1 MPIIP
6 AKCTNCGASLD
17 VDNTKDAAICPHCGS
32 AFIVE
37 KAINNYNT
45 TNHIPADTV
54 NIYGGNGADFVI
66 RAGTLEKYSGAST
79 EVVIPNSV
87 TRIGNDAFKGCVG
100 LTSVTIPNSVT
111 SIGSS
116 AFEGC
121 TGMTHVTIPNSVTS
135 IESGA
140 FEGCKGLTSITIPD
154 SVTSIEARAFDY
166 CTNLTSITIPSG
178 VTIIAYRTF
187 SYCEG
192 LTRVTI
198 PNSVTIIEDKA
209 FKGCTGLTSI
219 TIPNSVTS
227 IGEGKTAFLH
237 HSDGDVSIYYKYKE
251 LSDASG
257 AFYGC
262 TGLTS
267 ITISNSVRFIGD
279 EAFKGCAGLTS
290 VTIPNSVTSI
300 GHSAFE
306 GCTGMTHV
314 TIPNSVTSIGV
325 EAFRD
330 CTHLTT
336 VYASEEWKK
345 AHWADIP
352 CLASYKPEQS
362 NSGCYIA
369 TAVYGS
375 YDCPQV
381 WTLRRFRDD
390 TLAETWYGR
399 TFIRVY
405 YSISPTL
412 VKWFGHCAW
421 FQKMWRGRLDHMVAD
436 LNAKGV
442 EGTPYN
448 DKNWQDVK

>member
-87 TRIGNDAFKGCVG
+87 TSIGNDAFKGCVG

-267 ITISNSVRFIGD
+267 ITIPNSVRFIGD

-290 VTIPNSVTSI
+290 
-300 GHSAFE
+300 
-306 GCTGMTHV
+306 V

>member
-17 VDNTKDAAICPHCGS
+17 VDNTKDAAICPYCGS

-45 TNHIPADTV
+45 TNHISADTV

-87 TRIGNDAFKGCVG
+87 TRIGDAAFKGCAG

-111 SIGSS
+111 SIGSL

-135 IESGA
+135 IGSGA
-140 FEGCKGLTSITIPD
+140 FSYCKGLTSITIPD
-154 SVTSIEARAFDY
+154 SVTSIGEGAFDY

-178 VTIIAYRTF
+178 VTSIAYRTF

-198 PNSVTIIEDKA
+198 PNSVTSIGSGA
-209 FKGCTGLTSI
+209 FSGCKGLTSI
-219 TIPNSVTS
+219 TIPDSVTS
-227 IGEGKTAFLH
+227 IEGYALQ
-237 HSDGDVSIYYKYKE
+237 
-251 LSDASG
+251 
-257 AFYGC
+257 
-262 TGLTS
+262 
-267 ITISNSVRFIGD
+267 N
-279 EAFKGCAGLTS
+279 
-290 VTIPNSVTSI
+290 
-300 GHSAFE
+300 
-306 GCTGMTHV
+306 
-314 TIPNSVTSIGV
+314 
-325 EAFRD
+325 

-345 AHWADIP
+345 AHWFDIP
-352 CLASYKPEQS
+352 CLASYKPKPEQS

-421 FQKMWRGRLDHMVAD
+421 FQKMWRDRLDHMVAD

>member
-6 AKCTNCGASLD
+6 AKCTNCGATLE

-45 TNHIPADTV
+45 TNHISADTV

-66 RAGTLEKYSGAST
+66 RAGTLEKYNGAST
-79 EVVIPNSV
+79 EVAIPNSV
-87 TRIGNDAFKGCVG
+87 TRIGDGAFKGCAG

-135 IESGA
+135 IGDRTFSG
-140 FEGCKGLTSITIPD
+140 CTGLTSITIPD
-154 SVTSIEARAFDY
+154 SVTSIGSFAFG
-166 CTNLTSITIPSG
+166 N
-178 VTIIAYRTF
+178 
-187 SYCEG
+187 CEG
-192 LTRVTI
+192 LTNITI
-198 PNSVTIIEDKA
+198 PNSVASINIGTFYCCTSLTNVLIPDSVTSIGYSGIYFANGVFE
-209 FKGCTGLTSI
+209 GCKSLTSI

-227 IGEGKTAFLH
+227 IGDGTFAGCTGLTSITIPDSVTSIGSSAFENCKGLT
-237 HSDGDVSIYYKYKE
+237 SITIPN
-251 LSDASG
+251 SVTIIADRTFA
-257 AFYGC
+257 GC

-267 ITISNSVRFIGD
+267 ITISNDSVRGFGED
-279 EAFKGCAGLTS
+279 AFTNC
-290 VTIPNSVTSI
+290 P
-300 GHSAFE
+300 
-306 GCTGMTHV
+306 C
-314 TIPNSVTSIGV
+314 
-325 EAFRD
+325 
-330 CTHLTT
+330 LTT
-336 VYASEEWKK
+336 VNASEEWKK
-345 AHWADIP
+345 AYWSRIP
-352 CLASYKPEQS
+352 CLSSYRPPEPS
-362 NSGCYIA
+362 KGGCYIA

-421 FQKMWRGRLDHMVAD
+421 FQKMWRGRLDRMVAD

-442 EGTPYN
+442 ESRPYS
-448 DKNWQDVK
+448 DKNWQDAKSRGFHF

>member
-17 VDNTKDAAICPHCGS
+17 VDNTKDAAICPYCGS

-45 TNHIPADTV
+45 TNHISADTV
-54 NIYGGNGADFVI
+54 NIYGGNGADFII

-87 TRIGNDAFKGCVG
+87 TRIGN
-100 LTSVTIPNSVT
+100 N
-111 SIGSS
+111 
-116 AFEGC
+116 
-121 TGMTHVTIPNSVTS
+121 
-135 IESGA
+135 
-140 FEGCKGLTSITIPD
+140 
-154 SVTSIEARAFDY
+154 
-166 CTNLTSITIPSG
+166 
-178 VTIIAYRTF
+178 
-187 SYCEG
+187 
-192 LTRVTI
+192 
-198 PNSVTIIEDKA
+198 
-209 FKGCTGLTSI
+209 
-219 TIPNSVTS
+219 
-227 IGEGKTAFLH
+227 
-237 HSDGDVSIYYKYKE
+237 
-251 LSDASG
+251 
-257 AFYGC
+257 
-262 TGLTS
+262 
-267 ITISNSVRFIGD
+267 
-279 EAFKGCAGLTS
+279 AFKGCAGLTS

-306 GCTGMTHV
+306 GCKGLTSITIPDSVTSIEMSAFEGCTGMTHV
-314 TIPNSVTSIGV
+314 TIPNSVTSIEYCAFSYCEGLTRV
-325 EAFRD
+325 TIPNSVTSIGSSAFEGCKGLTSITIPNSVTSIGDNAFRDCTGLTSITIPNSVTSIGGGAFGD

-345 AHWADIP
+345 AHWAYIP

>member
-6 AKCTNCGASLD
+6 AKCTNCGASLE

-45 TNHIPADTV
+45 TNHISADTV

-66 RAGTLEKYSGAST
+66 RAGTLEKYNGAST

-87 TRIGNDAFKGCVG
+87 TRIGDGAFKGCAG

-121 TGMTHVTIPNSVTS
+121 TGMTHVTIPNSVAS
-135 IESGA
+135 IGSGA
-140 FEGCKGLTSITIPD
+140 FSYCKGLTSITIPD
-154 SVTSIEARAFDY
+154 SVTSIEERAFDY

-178 VTIIAYRTF
+178 VTSIAYRTF

-192 LTRVTI
+192 LMRVTI
-198 PNSVTIIEDKA
+198 PNSVTIIEEKA

-227 IGEGKTAFLH
+227 IGEDHKNAAYRPH
-237 HSDGDVSIYYKYKE
+237 YDGPSNYYE
-251 LSDASG
+251 IGSSSG

-267 ITISNSVRFIGD
+267 ITIPNSVRFIGD
-279 EAFKGCAGLTS
+279 DTFRDCTGLTS
-290 VTIPNSVTSI
+290 ITIPNSVRFI
-300 GHSAFE
+300 GDD
-306 GCTGMTHV
+306 
-314 TIPNSVTSIGV
+314 
-325 EAFRD
+325 AFRD

-345 AHWADIP
+345 AHWPDIP
-352 CLASYKPEQS
+352 CLASYKPKPEQS

-421 FQKMWRGRLDHMVAD
+421 FQKMWRGRLDRMVAD

-442 EGTPYN
+442 ESTPYN
-448 DKNWQDVK
+448 DK

>member
-6 AKCTNCGASLD
+6 AKCTNCGASLE

-45 TNHIPADTV
+45 TNHISADTV
-54 NIYGGNGADFVI
+54 NFYGGNGADFVI
-66 RAGTLEKYSGAST
+66 RAGTLEKYNGAST

-87 TRIGNDAFKGCVG
+87 TRIGDGAFKGCAG

-135 IESGA
+135 IGSSAFEGCTGMTHVTIPNSVTNIESGA

-154 SVTSIEARAFDY
+154 SVTSIEERAFNY

-178 VTIIAYRTF
+178 VTSIAYRTF

-198 PNSVTIIEDKA
+198 PNSVTIIEEKA

-227 IGEGKTAFLH
+227 IGEDHKTFRF
-237 HSDGDVSIYYKYKE
+237 HSDGPNCYKYKE
-251 LSDASG
+251 ISGASG
-257 AFYGC
+257 AFSYC

-267 ITISNSVRFIGD
+267 ITIPNSVRFIGD
-279 EAFKGCAGLTS
+279 D
-290 VTIPNSVTSI
+290 
-300 GHSAFE
+300 
-306 GCTGMTHV
+306 
-314 TIPNSVTSIGV
+314 
-325 EAFRD
+325 AFRG

-345 AHWADIP
+345 AHWFGIP
-352 CLASYKPEQS
+352 CLASYKPKPEQS

-421 FQKMWRGRLDHMVAD
+421 FQKMWRDRLDHMVAD

-448 DKNWQDVK
+448 DKNWHDVK

>member
-6 AKCTNCGASLD
+6 ANCTNCGASLD

-54 NIYGGNGADFVI
+54 NIYGGNGADFII

-87 TRIGNDAFKGCVG
+87 TRIGTDAFKGCVG

-154 SVTSIEARAFDY
+154 SVTSIEERAFDY

-178 VTIIAYRTF
+178 VTSIAYRTF

-227 IGEGKTAFLH
+227 IGEDHKAYYCRH
-237 HSDGDVSIYYKYKE
+237 HSDGSFNYCKDEK
-251 LSDASG
+251 LSGDSG

-267 ITISNSVRFIGD
+267 ITIPNSVRFIGD

-314 TIPNSVTSIGV
+314 TIPNSVTSIGDY
-325 EAFRD
+325 AFN

-345 AHWADIP
+345 AHWRGIP

>member
-267 ITISNSVRFIGD
+267 ITIPNSVRFIGD

-352 CLASYKPEQS
+352 CLASCKPEQS

-405 YSISPTL
+405 CSISPTL

>member
-54 NIYGGNGADFVI
+54 NIYGGNGADFII

-154 SVTSIEARAFDY
+154 SVTSIEERAFDY

-178 VTIIAYRTF
+178 VTSIAYRTF

-198 PNSVTIIEDKA
+198 PNSVTIIEEKA
-209 FKGCTGLTSI
+209 FQGCTGLTSI

-227 IGEGKTAFLH
+227 IGEDHKTFRF
-237 HSDGDVSIYYKYKE
+237 HSDGPNCYKYK
-251 LSDASG
+251 DSG
-257 AFYGC
+257 ARGAFSHC
-262 TGLTS
+262 TALTS
-267 ITISNSVRFIGD
+267 ITIPNSVRFIGD
-279 EAFKGCAGLTS
+279 NAFW
-290 VTIPNSVTSI
+290 
-300 GHSAFE
+300 
-306 GCTGMTHV
+306 
-314 TIPNSVTSIGV
+314 
-325 EAFRD
+325 D

-345 AHWADIP
+345 AHWCDIP

>member
-54 NIYGGNGADFVI
+54 NIYGGNGADFII

-267 ITISNSVRFIGD
+267 ITI
-279 EAFKGCAGLTS
+279 
-290 VTIPNSVTSI
+290 PNSVTSI
-300 GHSAFE
+300 EGSAFSN
-306 GCTGMTHV
+306 CTGLTSI
-314 TIPNSVTSIGV
+314 TIPNSVRIIGDDT
-325 EAFRD
+325 FRD
-330 CTHLTT
+330 CTGLTSITIPDSVTSIEGSAFDGCTNLTT
-336 VYASEEWKK
+336 VHASEKWKK
-345 AHWADIP
+345 AHWHDIP
-352 CLASYKPEQS
+352 CLAAYKPEQS
-362 NSGCYIA
+362 QGGCYIA

-399 TFIRVY
+399 TFIHVY
-405 YSISPTL
+405 YAVSPTL

-421 FQKMWRGRLDHMVAD
+421 FRKIWKGRLDHMVAD

>member
-6 AKCTNCGASLD
+6 AKCTNCGASLE

-45 TNHIPADTV
+45 TNHISADTV

-66 RAGTLEKYSGAST
+66 RAGTLEKYNGVST

-87 TRIGNDAFKGCVG
+87 TRIGDGAFKGCAG

-135 IESGA
+135 IGSGA
-140 FEGCKGLTSITIPD
+140 FSYCKG
-154 SVTSIEARAFDY
+154 
-166 CTNLTSITIPSG
+166 LTSITIPSG
-178 VTIIAYRTF
+178 VTSIAYRTF

-198 PNSVTIIEDKA
+198 PNSVTIIEEKA

-227 IGEGKTAFLH
+227 IGEDHTNAAYRTH
-237 HSDGDVSIYYKYKE
+237 YDGPSNYYE
-251 LSDASG
+251 IGRSSG

-267 ITISNSVRFIGD
+267 ITIPNSVRFIGD
-279 EAFKGCAGLTS
+279 D
-290 VTIPNSVTSI
+290 
-300 GHSAFE
+300 
-306 GCTGMTHV
+306 
-314 TIPNSVTSIGV
+314 
-325 EAFRD
+325 AFRD

-345 AHWADIP
+345 AHWLDIP
-352 CLASYKPEQS
+352 CLASYKPKPEQS

-375 YDCPQV
+375 YDCPQI

-421 FQKMWRGRLDHMVAD
+421 FQKMWRGRLDRMVAD

-442 EGTPYN
+442 ESTPYN
-448 DKNWQDVK
+448 DK